1 MLAALI
7 KALDVI
13 SVNCGDIVTEIAR
26 VITCTP
32 EIEAVQEIL
41 ELVAG

>member
-7 KALDVI
+7 IALNVI
-13 SVNCGDIVTEIAR
+13 SVNCGDIVTEIAS

-32 EIEAVQEIL
+32 EIEALQEIL

>member
-1 MLAALI
+1 MLAALV

-26 VITCTP
+26 VVTCVP
-32 EIEAVQEIL
+32 EVEALKEIF
-41 ELVAG
+41 ELIAG